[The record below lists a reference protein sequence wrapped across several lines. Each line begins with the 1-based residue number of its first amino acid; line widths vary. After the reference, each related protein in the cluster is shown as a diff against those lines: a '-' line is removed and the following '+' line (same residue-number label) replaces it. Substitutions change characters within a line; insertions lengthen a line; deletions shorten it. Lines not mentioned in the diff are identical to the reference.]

1 MAIEKEKFFEI
12 IRNVSESEGL
22 NKDNLLERIGSEL
35 KGINPGAYSTY
46 NNLKIDKLFM
56 IQDSNKTV
64 NCMLLHLAVECNS
77 VPIVKLLLEKKVKV
91 DEQMS
96 GDVNSK
102 FTALHIAASHGHQEI
117 VQLLLNNNANPSLK
131 DSQGRTPRDIVG
143 DVEGKKAIIEM
154 LEVASSLTRDN
165 ENTKASVVER
175 VRVLEG
181 RQKENNNEN
190 NINEVDDTLERDAMA
205 QKLKEAEQRLANN
218 QKRNGEQTSSDL
230 ITDESSNDS
239 GINTSTEDIS
249 KELEKH
255 NTQDENGLTR
265 LHYAAANNCKE
276 SAKLLIEHGAN
287 VNAQDKVEHTP
298 LYYAL
303 ANDNKN

>member
-56 IQDSNKTV
+56 IQDSDKTV
-64 NCMLLHLAVECNS
+64 NCTLLHLAVECNS

-102 FTALHIAASHGHQEI
+102 FTALHIAASHGHQEM
-117 VQLLLNNNANPSLK
+117 VQLLLDANANPSLK
-131 DSQGRTPRDIVG
+131 DSRGRTPRDIVG

-154 LEVASSLTRDN
+154 LEAASSSTRDN
-165 ENTKASVVER
+165 KNTKASVVER
-175 VRVLEG
+175 VRVLEK

-190 NINEVDDTLERDAMA
+190 NINKVDDALEREQAIRERDAMA
-205 QKLKEAEQRLANN
+205 QKLKEAEQRLANDQKRIEQTYLHN
-218 QKRNGEQTSSDL
+218 QHTEQQYTIRNGEQTFLNKSSSD
-230 ITDESSNDS
+230 DS
-239 GINTSTEDIS
+239 GICLDVDESEVLGQSILG
-249 KELEKH
+249 LECRPF
-255 NTQDENGLTR
+255 EV
-265 LHYAAANNCKE
+265 
-276 SAKLLIEHGAN
+276 S
-287 VNAQDKVEHTP
+287 
-298 LYYAL
+298 
-303 ANDNKN
+303 

>member
-1 MAIEKEKFFEI
+1 MAIKKEKFFEI

-56 IQDSNKTV
+56 IQDSDKTV

-102 FTALHIAASHGHQEI
+102 FTALHIAALRGHQEI
-117 VQLLLNNNANPSLK
+117 AQLLLDANANPLLK
-131 DSQGRTPRDIVG
+131 DSRGQTPRDIVG

-154 LEVASSLTRDN
+154 LEAASSSTRDN

-175 VRVLEG
+175 SASIG
-181 RQKENNNEN
+181 R
-190 NINEVDDTLERDAMA
+190 TSER
-205 QKLKEAEQRLANN
+205 EQ
-218 QKRNGEQTSSDL
+218 
-230 ITDESSNDS
+230 
-239 GINTSTEDIS
+239 
-249 KELEKH
+249 
-255 NTQDENGLTR
+255 
-265 LHYAAANNCKE
+265 
-276 SAKLLIEHGAN
+276 
-287 VNAQDKVEHTP
+287 
-298 LYYAL
+298 
-303 ANDNKN
+303 